1 MTTSLYVTGTH
12 VASVEHDPLRDGRDL
27 RRAGTVAHAVA
38 RPVVDGL
45 AASVCGVLVTAI
57 ADMDWHDVGAVS
69 RCAECQR
76 IAECQRMA
84 GLT

>member
-1 MTTSLYVTGTH
+1 MTASLYVTGTH

-27 RRAGTVAHAVA
+27 SRVVKMAHAVA

-57 ADMDWHDVGAVS
+57 ADREWRDAWAVP
-69 RCAECQR
+69 RCEECER
-76 IAECQRMA
+76 ITA
-84 GLT
+84 